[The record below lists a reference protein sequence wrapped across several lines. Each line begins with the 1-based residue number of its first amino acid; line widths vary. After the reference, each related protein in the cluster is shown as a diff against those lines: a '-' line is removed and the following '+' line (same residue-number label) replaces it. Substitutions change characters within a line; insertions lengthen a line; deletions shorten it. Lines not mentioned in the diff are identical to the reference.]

1 MIGNHCF
8 STSPMQSSVTRHR
21 PKQLRNAGRPAHNDG
36 TRRGSSSLASSSS
49 SPLAAA
55 ASASAPP
62 PLATKGRK
70 TSATPSRRG
79 VVVAALLAAV
89 FGSCPTGCSS
99 LGVSRQPPRQP
110 QRCGRQTGQRP
121 TTKST
126 ATTTATGGTPG
137 IPFFRRSP
145 SVPCAKAARGNKGE
159 EDEEFSVEENKKRV
173 PVTIRYSEDSGLKPY
188 YLTVAKRVKD
198 QYPDVR
204 RREQRSLDRLQ
215 PRNLR
220 GRRRREDR
228 GEVQADPDRQHLC
241 QHERDGRGD
250 REGQEA
256 PEALDGLRRA
266 RSGGDRGREG
276 RRRPGRVQ
284 PVAAGAPE
292 TKSDG
297 TPAEQEGKDNRGR
310 RTGLRETAGVQA
322 SARKQTTVCVRTHC
336 SNPKGGLK
344 NIENHEI
351 THTNE

>member
-1 MIGNHCF
+1 LSYRIASHQHRHRHRIHVPTATNPKPTQRDATNTMIGNHCF

-145 SVPCAKAARGNKGE
+145 SVPCAKAARGNEGE
-159 EDEEFSVEENKKRV
+159 EDEEFSVEENVSNNKQIATGTTNNNEKNDNDTKKA
-173 PVTIRYSEDSGLKPY
+173 L
-188 YLTVAKRVKD
+188 
-198 QYPDVR
+198 PDITNG
-204 RREQRSLDRLQ
+204 S
-215 PRNLR
+215 
-220 GRRRREDR
+220 
-228 GEVQADPDRQHLC
+228 
-241 QHERDGRGD
+241 
-250 REGQEA
+250 
-256 PEALDGLRRA
+256 
-266 RSGGDRGREG
+266 
-276 RRRPGRVQ
+276 
-284 PVAAGAPE
+284 
-292 TKSDG
+292 G
-297 TPAEQEGKDNRGR
+297 TPAYEEVAESPAPPLNYEKYLTMQVCSYPPQKKPSWRWR
-310 RTGLRETAGVQA
+310 WRLH
-322 SARKQTTVCVRTHC
+322 RKTPAKPEKAAVSRPSSSIPIPDRLFV
-336 SNPKGGLK
+336 LL
-344 NIENHEI
+344 
-351 THTNE
+351 

>member
-1 MIGNHCF
+1 MFYRNCVSLSFCHPEKACAGDDLL
-8 STSPMQSSVTRHR
+8 PGGLGPQALLPDRRQAGQGPVPRRPHR
-21 PKQLRNAGRPAHNDG
+21 ADRALRQRGR
-36 TRRGSSSLASSSS
+36 RRG
-49 SPLAAA
+49 
-55 ASASAPP
+55 
-62 PLATKGRK
+62 
-70 TSATPSRRG
+70 
-79 VVVAALLAAV
+79 
-89 FGSCPTGCSS
+89 
-99 LGVSRQPPRQP
+99 
-110 QRCGRQTGQRP
+110 
-121 TTKST
+121 
-126 ATTTATGGTPG
+126 
-137 IPFFRRSP
+137 
-145 SVPCAKAARGNKGE
+145 
-159 EDEEFSVEENKKRV
+159 
-173 PVTIRYSEDSGLKPY
+173 
-188 YLTVAKRVKD
+188 
-198 QYPDVR
+198 R

-250 REGQEA
+250 RQGQEA
-256 PEALDGLRRA
+256 PEALDGLQRA
-266 RSGGDRGREG
+266 QSGGDRGRRG

-297 TPAEQEGKDNRGR
+297 TPAEQGGKDNRGR
-310 RTGLRETAGVQA
+310 RTGLRETAGVRA